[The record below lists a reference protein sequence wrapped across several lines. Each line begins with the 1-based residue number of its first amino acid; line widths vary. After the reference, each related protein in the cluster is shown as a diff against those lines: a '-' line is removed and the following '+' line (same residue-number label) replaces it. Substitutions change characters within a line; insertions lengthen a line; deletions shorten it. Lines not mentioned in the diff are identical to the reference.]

1 MHDTHAKNRPRHPW
15 RVALSLFCVLVLMF
29 GATVQLAHIHAPEQV
44 SHAGCALCATAHVVI
59 APAAPATAPLPVKPV
74 MTRLIEIQAK
84 FPRRTRD
91 FSLFTR
97 PPPVVIAFS

>member
-1 MHDTHAKNRPRHPW
+1 MHDKQAKERPRHPW
-15 RVALSLFCVLVLMF
+15 RVALGIFCALLLIF
-29 GATVQLAHIHAPEQV
+29 GATIQVAHIHTPAEV

-59 APAAPATAPLPVKPV
+59 SPAAPITAPLTARSTAAPVDEVQPNFA
-74 MTRLIEIQAK
+74 LCAL
-84 FPRRTRD
+84 D